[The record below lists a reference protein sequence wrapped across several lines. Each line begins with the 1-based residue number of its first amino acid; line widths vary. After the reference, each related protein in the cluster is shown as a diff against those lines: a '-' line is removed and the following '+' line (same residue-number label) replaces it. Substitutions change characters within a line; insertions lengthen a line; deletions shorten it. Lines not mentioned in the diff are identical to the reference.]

1 MFSSLRAYRSS
12 IILLGALLLG
22 GLFGGLVPELAIK
35 LKPIGQIF
43 LNLLFM
49 IIVPLVAVSVMSSIA
64 HMTDLKK
71 LGAILVSIMLVSIVM
86 AIIPAVGVV
95 LLALAY
101 DPAQGVTLDL
111 ANTVDAASGGMDFV
125 SLLTTNDFVGLL
137 SKSNILALIIMSV
150 IGGVAIGQS
159 GEDGQRV
166 GRMLDSLNTVIMKVI
181 SLLMYVAPIGLGAYF
196 AATMAS
202 QDTELM
208 GTFARAVG
216 LFFVAMA
223 LYITLGSTLY
233 AWIGGGVKGVKQFWQ
248 HMLEPAVTALGTSSS
263 LATLPVTI
271 RSAAKM
277 GLNEQIAEIS
287 LPLLVNLNK
296 GGAAAITALKIVF
309 IYSLLGLDF
318 TPDVFMLTIL
328 ISVLSAFIIGGVPG
342 GAFLGEIFIVT
353 TLGLPMEVIP
363 ILVVIGA
370 ITDAAST
377 VINVVHDLTAT
388 QIIQRINGKHYVP
401 KILDSELS
409 EVINKA
415 N

>member
-401 KILDSELS
+401 KILDCELS
-409 EVINKA
+409 EAIN
-415 N
+415 

>member
-401 KILDSELS
+401 KILDSEQS
-409 EVINKA
+409 EAINKA

>member
-12 IILLGALLLG
+12 IILLSALLIG
-22 GLFGGLVPELAIK
+22 GLFGGLFPEWAIK

-71 LGAILVSIMLVSIVM
+71 LGALLVSIMAVSIVM
-86 AIIPAVGVV
+86 AIVPSVGVV

-111 ANTVDAASGGMDFV
+111 ANTVDAASGSMDFV

-159 GEDGQRV
+159 GEDGQVVSRL
-166 GRMLDSLNTVIMKVI
+166 LDSVNTVIMKVI
-181 SLLMYVAPIGLGAYF
+181 SILMYVAPIGLGAYF

-223 LYITLGSTLY
+223 LYLTVGSTLY

-318 TPDVFMLTIL
+318 TTDVFMLTIL
-328 ISVLSAFIIGGVPG
+328 ISVLSAFVIGGVPG

-388 QIIQRINGKHYVP
+388 QIIERINGKYYQAVEH
-401 KILDSELS
+401 E
-409 EVINKA
+409 
-415 N
+415 

>member
-1 MFSSLRAYRSS
+1 MLSSLRAYRSS

-409 EVINKA
+409 EAINKA

>member
-159 GEDGQRV
+159 GGDGQRV

-401 KILDSELS
+401 KILDSEQS
-409 EVINKA
+409 EAINKA

>member
-1 MFSSLRAYRSS
+1 MLRSLRAYRSS
-12 IILLGALLLG
+12 IILLSALLIGGLLG
-22 GLFGGLVPELAIK
+22 GLFPEWAIK

-71 LGAILVSIMLVSIVM
+71 LGAILVSIMAVSIVM
-86 AIIPAVGVV
+86 AIVPSVGVV

-111 ANTVDAASGGMDFV
+111 ANTVDAASGSMDFV

-159 GEDGQRV
+159 GEDGLVVSRI
-166 GRMLDSLNTVIMKVI
+166 LDSVNTVIMKVI
-181 SLLMYVAPIGLGAYF
+181 SILMYVAPIGLGAYF

-223 LYITLGSTLY
+223 LYLTVGSTLY

-271 RSAAKM
+271 RSATKM

-318 TPDVFMLTIL
+318 TTDVFMLTIL
-328 ISVLSAFIIGGVPG
+328 ISVLSAFVIGGVPG

-388 QIIQRINGKHYVP
+388 QIIERINGKHYVVTQEA
-401 KILDSELS
+401 D
-409 EVINKA
+409 
-415 N
+415 